1 LFRGHADSVQQLLPG
16 LEASLRPQKVH
27 LDAQWDDAAA
37 REKRSRTMFAQETIA
52 GMMEDVSRELQ
63 EIRAAVGAS
72 DDVASLTVDGL
83 RTHGAVITHK
93 GKHVRIDL
101 TAVPTVLRDVLE
113 HHEVFTAGFELP
125 VEPGVLY
132 LNRTH
137 PIVEGLATHIMD
149 TALDPLT
156 EGVARRAG
164 AIRTTAVTRRT
175 TLLLVRFRY
184 DIVTRWE
191 AREQSQLAE
200 ECRVLAFA
208 GPPTTPDWLDDA
220 AAEALLTAEPEANIH
235 AEQASGFVQ
244 RVVDGFK
251 ALQPHLEREAHRR
264 AEALREAH
272 CRVRTAARLRGVHD
286 AVKPQLPLDVLGV
299 YVYLPVV
306 AEGAR
311 V

>member
-1 LFRGHADSVQQLLPG
+1 
-16 LEASLRPQKVH
+16 
-27 LDAQWDDAAA
+27 
-37 REKRSRTMFAQETIA
+37 MFAQETIA
-52 GMMEDVSRELQ
+52 GLVEDVTRELQ

-72 DDVASLTVDGL
+72 DDVASLTVNGL
-83 RTHGAVITHK
+83 RAHGAVITPQR
-93 GKHVRIDL
+93 KHVRIDL
-101 TAVPTVLRDVLE
+101 AAVPTALRDVLE
-113 HHEVFTAGFELP
+113 HREVFEACFELP
-125 VEPGVLY
+125 VDPGALY

-149 TALDPLT
+149 SALDPLGD
-156 EGVARRAG
+156 GVARRAG

-208 GPPTTPDWLDDA
+208 GPPTAPDWLDDA
-220 AAEALLTAEPEANIH
+220 AAEALLTAAPEANIH

-244 RVVDGFK
+244 RVVDGSA
-251 ALQPHLEREAHRR
+251 ALQPYLEREAHRR

-272 CRVRTAARLRGVHD
+272 CRVRTAARWRGVHD
-286 AVKPQLPLDVLGV
+286 TVKPQLPLDVLGI